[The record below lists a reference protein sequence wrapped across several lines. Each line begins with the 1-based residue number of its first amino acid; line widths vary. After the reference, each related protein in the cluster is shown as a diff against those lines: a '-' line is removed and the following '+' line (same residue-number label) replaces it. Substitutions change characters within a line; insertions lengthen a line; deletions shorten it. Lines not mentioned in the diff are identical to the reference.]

1 MEIIRHFNPLNYTNY
16 HILNTKEFTF
26 VKFTNLI
33 PDDTKITLHL
43 KVKLSKLFHFSK
55 FSFEIAEKT
64 KGLKGSAPIL
74 CPFLKPYQFNVSI
87 YHKAAAFLLS

>member
-43 KVKLSKLFHFSK
+43 KVKLSKLFHFSEL
-55 FSFEIAEKT
+55 SFEIAEKNEGF
-64 KGLKGSAPIL
+64 KRKCSN
-74 CPFLKPYQFNVSI
+74 FVSVPQTI
-87 YHKAAAFLLS
+87 SI